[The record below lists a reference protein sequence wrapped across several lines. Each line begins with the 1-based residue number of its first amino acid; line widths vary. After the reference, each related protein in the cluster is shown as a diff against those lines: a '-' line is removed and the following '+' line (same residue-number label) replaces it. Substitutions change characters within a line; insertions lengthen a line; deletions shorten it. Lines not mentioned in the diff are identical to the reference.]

1 MRLWL
6 FGEAEY
12 ETTESFKQNSERLF
26 DVAENCGYMIRQGK
40 TILELQGTDL
50 DVVSIKLHT
59 GEKSNMLIIKSGQT
73 TQDGSKL
80 IAPLKQKYAG
90 FCDPD
95 GNNFRLIQE
104 TESL

>member
-12 ETTESFKQNSERLF
+12 KTNESFKQNSERLF
-26 DVAENCGYMIRQGK
+26 DVSENCGYMIRQSK
-40 TILELQGTDL
+40 KRIDLLGTDL
-50 DVVSIKLHT
+50 DVISIELHT

-90 FCDPD
+90 FCDQD
-95 GNNFRLIQE
+95 GNNFRVLQE
-104 TESL
+104 NKEV